1 MITLQRIV
9 NSDRMRILFSLTE
22 DSQMSPDL
30 RKKRR
35 NSMNFSNT
43 FTPYKIGNL
52 MIKNRLT
59 VPAMDSGVFSPEGYV
74 EQSTLDYYGARAAGG
89 FGLIIIEIAAVEK
102 RGVGMPHEPNV
113 WSDDAIEGLT
123 KLANCIKNKG
133 ARTIVQLHHA
143 GRETVSAMAG
153 EPIAA
158 PSSVPCPTNRETPH
172 EFTTQEVYDLIR
184 HYVEA
189 AVRCRKAGFDGV
201 EIHAAHGY
209 MGGQFLSPR
218 SNKRVDEFGGGLD
231 GRAYFM
237 KLVAEGIR
245 EACGDDFVIT
255 ARISSKENRIGG
267 LEIEESVVFAQML
280 EDYGYDALHIS
291 AGTYETWQTIVPPSS
306 WQSGWNLGAARRIK
320 EAVDIPVI
328 SVGLFHDPYTIETAL
343 KRGDC
348 DVVSLGRQSICD
360 PDFPNK
366 MYAGVIE
373 DIIPCLGCT
382 QRCMEFNYP
391 ENLMPG
397 DWGVGCMLNP
407 ESSHRADRLLT
418 PTDRP
423 KNVVVVGAGPAG
435 LATAYMAA
443 GRGHKVTLL
452 EKNPA
457 SRVGGQF
464 LIAAYPPFKQGLTKA
479 IRYQLHMC
487 RKNGVDL
494 RFDTEA
500 DPDMIR
506 ELHPDVLVMA
516 TGAQPLVPEIKG
528 IHDTGVVLANDVL
541 LGSPVLKSSALI
553 IGGGEVGVETAEYA
567 TDYCT
572 KVSIVEMLPELAE
585 KLYLTV
591 RNDLLKRL
599 KEEEVDVHCNTKVLE
614 FIPGGVIAECGGERI
629 TLDGYDHVILALG
642 SRSYVPFDPEGLAP
656 EVYTVGDA
664 VKARDAKW
672 AIYEGY
678 RTAQKI

>member
-348 DVVSLGRQSICD
+348 DAVSLGRQSICD

-418 PTDRP
+418 PTDHP

-614 FIPGGVIAECGGERI
+614 FIPGGVIAECGGQRI

>member
-1 MITLQRIV
+1 MVEI
-9 NSDRMRILFSLTE
+9 MHFE
-22 DSQMSPDL
+22 
-30 RKKRR
+30 
-35 NSMNFSNT
+35 NT
-43 FTPYKIGNL
+43 FTPYKLGNL
-52 MIKNRLT
+52 QIKNRLI
-59 VPAMDSGVFSPEGYV
+59 VPAMDSGVFDMNGLV
-74 EQSTLDYYGARAAGG
+74 QQATLDYYGARAAGG
-89 FGLIIIEIAAVEK
+89 FGLIIIEIASVER
-102 RGVGMPHEPNV
+102 RGVGMPCEPNV
-113 WSDDAIEGLT
+113 WNDDGAEGLK
-123 KLANCIKNKG
+123 KLANFIKNRG
-133 ARTIVQLHHA
+133 AHVIVQLHHA
-143 GRETVSAMAG
+143 GRETVAAMAG
-153 EPIAA
+153 EQIAA

-172 EFTTQEVYDLIR
+172 EFTTQEVYDLIQ
-184 HYVEA
+184 HYVDA
-189 AVRCRKAGFDGV
+189 AVRCKNAGFDGV

-218 SNKRVDEFGGGLD
+218 SNKRVDEFGGGME

-237 KLVAEGIR
+237 KLVVEGIKA
-245 EACGDDFVIT
+245 ACGSDFVVT

-306 WQSGWNLGAARRIK
+306 WQSGWNLPAARRIK
-320 EAVDIPVI
+320 EAVDIPVF
-328 SVGLFHDPYTIETAL
+328 SVGLFHDPYTIETAI

-348 DVVSLGRQSICD
+348 DAVSLGRQSICD

-366 MYAGVIE
+366 MNAGVLE

-407 ESSHRADRLLT
+407 ESSHRADRMLT
-418 PTDRP
+418 PTENP

-435 LATAYMAA
+435 LVAAYMAA

-452 EKNPA
+452 EKNSA
-457 SRVGGQF
+457 NRVGGQF
-464 LIAAYPPFKQGLTKA
+464 LVAAYPPFKQGLTRA

-487 RKNGVDL
+487 KKNGVDL

-500 DPDMIR
+500 TPELIR
-506 ELHPDVLVMA
+506 SLAPDVLIMA
-516 TGAQPLVPEIKG
+516 TGAKPVIPNIPG
-528 IHDTGVVLANDVL
+528 IGTTGVVQANDVL
-541 LGSPVLKSSALI
+541 LGDPVLKSSVLI

-572 KVSIVEMLPELAE
+572 KVSIVEMLPALAE

-591 RNDLLKRL
+591 RNDLMDRL
-599 KEEEVDVHCNTKVLE
+599 KKEEVDVHVNTKVLE
-614 FIPGGVIAECGGERI
+614 FIPGGVVAECNGEKV
-629 TLDGYDHVILALG
+629 TLDGYDHVVLALG
-642 SRSYVPFDPEGLAP
+642 SKPYVPFDAEGLAP

-672 AIYEGY
+672 AIYEAY
-678 RTAQKI
+678 RVAQKI

>member
-1 MITLQRIV
+1 MH
-9 NSDRMRILFSLTE
+9 
-22 DSQMSPDL
+22 
-30 RKKRR
+30 
-35 NSMNFSNT
+35 FSNT

-52 MIKNRLT
+52 LIKNRLI
-59 VPAMDSGVFSPEGYV
+59 VPAMDSGVFSPEGLV
-74 EQSTLDYYGARAAGG
+74 VQSTLDYYGARAAGG

-102 RGVGMPHEPNV
+102 RGVGMPCEPNV
-113 WSDDAIEGLT
+113 WSDECLEGMT
-123 KLANCIKNKG
+123 KLANHIKNHG

-143 GRETVSAMAG
+143 GRETVGAMAG
-153 EPIAA
+153 EQIVA
-158 PSSVPCPTNRETPH
+158 PSSVPCPTNRETPR
-172 EFTTQEVYDLIR
+172 EFTTQEVYDLIQ
-184 HYVEA
+184 HYVDA
-189 AVRCRKAGFDGV
+189 AVRCQKAGFDGV
-201 EIHAAHGY
+201 EIHASHGY

-218 SNKRVDEFGGGLD
+218 SNKRVDEFGGGLE

-237 KLVAEGIR
+237 KLVVEGIR
-245 EACGDDFVIT
+245 KACGDDFVVT

-267 LEIEESVVFAQML
+267 LEIEETVVFAQML
-280 EDYGYDALHIS
+280 EDYGYNAIHVS

-306 WQSGWNLGAARRIK
+306 WQSGWNLGSARRIK
-320 EAVDIPVI
+320 EAVDIPVF

-348 DVVSLGRQSICD
+348 DAISLGRQSICD

-366 MYAGVIE
+366 MYAGVLD

-407 ESSHRADRLLT
+407 ESSHRADRLLQ
-418 PTDRP
+418 PTDQP
-423 KNVVVVGAGPAG
+423 KNVVVVGAGPG
-435 LATAYMAA
+435 GMETAFMAA
-443 GRGHKVTLL
+443 KRGHKVTLL
-452 EKNPA
+452 EKNGA
-457 SRVGGQF
+457 DRVGGQF
-464 LIAAYPPFKQGLTKA
+464 LIAAYPPFKQGLTRA

-487 RKNGVDL
+487 KKYGVDM

-500 DPDMIR
+500 TP
-506 ELHPDVLVMA
+506 ELIKELNPDVLVMA
-516 TGAQPLVPEIKG
+516 TGAQPIVPEIPG
-528 IHDTGVVLANDVL
+528 IHDTGVVLANDLL
-541 LGSPVLKSSALI
+541 LGNPVLKSSVLI

-572 KVSIVEMLPELAE
+572 KVSIVEMLPVLAE

-591 RNDLLKRL
+591 RNDLMARL
-599 KEEEVDVHCNTKVLE
+599 KKEEVDVHCSTKVLE
-614 FIPGGVIAECGGERI
+614 FIPGGVIAECNGEKI
-629 TLDGYDHVILALG
+629 TLDGYDHVVLALG
-642 SRSYVPFDPEGLAP
+642 SRAYVPFEAEGLAP

-678 RTAQKI
+678 RVAQKI

>member
-1 MITLQRIV
+1 
-9 NSDRMRILFSLTE
+9 
-22 DSQMSPDL
+22 
-30 RKKRR
+30 
-35 NSMNFSNT
+35 MNFSKT
-43 FTPYKIGNL
+43 FSPYKIGNL
-52 MIKNRLT
+52 LIKNRLI
-59 VPAMDSGVFSPEGYV
+59 VPAMDSGVFDPEGLV
-74 EQSTLDYYGARAAGG
+74 KQSTLDYYGARAAGG
-89 FGLIIIEIAAVEK
+89 FGLIIIEIAAVER
-102 RGVGMPHEPNV
+102 RGVGMPDEPNV
-113 WSDDAIEGLT
+113 WSDEGITGMT
-123 KLANCIKNKG
+123 KLANHIKNNG

-143 GRETVSAMAG
+143 GRETVAAMAG
-153 EPIAA
+153 EQIVA
-158 PSSVPCPTNRETPH
+158 PSSVPCPTNRETPR
-172 EFTTQEVYDLIR
+172 EFTTQEVYDLIQ
-184 HYVEA
+184 HYVDA
-189 AVRCRKAGFDGV
+189 AVRCQKAGFDGV

-218 SNKRVDEFGGGLD
+218 SNKRVDEFGGGIE

-237 KLVAEGIR
+237 RLVVEGIKN
-245 EACGDDFVIT
+245 ACGKDFVVT

-267 LEIEESVVFAQML
+267 LEMEESVVFAQML

-306 WQSGWNLGAARRIK
+306 WQSGWNLGSARRIK
-320 EAVDIPVI
+320 EAVDIPVF

-348 DVVSLGRQSICD
+348 DAVALGRQSICD

-366 MYAGVIE
+366 MYTGVIE

-407 ESSHRADRLLT
+407 ESSHRSDRLLKM
-418 PTDRP
+418 TDQP
-423 KNVVVVGAGPAG
+423 KKVVVVGAGPAG
-435 LATAYMAA
+435 MQTAFMAA

-452 EKNPA
+452 EKNPE

-464 LIAAYPPFKQGLTKA
+464 LIAAYPPFKQGLTRA

-487 RKNGVDL
+487 KKNGVDIW
-494 RFDTEA
+494 FDTEA
-500 DPDMIR
+500 TPERIK
-506 ELHPDVLVMA
+506 ELNPDVLVMA
-516 TGAQPLVPEIKG
+516 TGATPIVPSIPG
-528 IHDTGVVLANDVL
+528 INDTGVVQANDVL
-541 LGSPVLKSSALI
+541 LGNPVLKSSVLI

-567 TDYCT
+567 TDYCS
-572 KVSIVEMLPELAE
+572 KVTIVEMLPVVAE

-591 RNDLLKRL
+591 RNDLIDRL
-599 KEEEVDVHCNTKVLE
+599 KKEEVEIHCNTKVLKFVE
-614 FIPGGVIAECGGERI
+614 GGVVAECNGEQI

-642 SRSYVPFDPEGLAP
+642 SRPYVPFDPTGLAP

-672 AIYEGY
+672 AIYEAY
-678 RTAQKI
+678 RVAQKI

>member
-74 EQSTLDYYGARAAGG
+74 AQSTLDYYGARAAGG

-255 ARISSKENRIGG
+255 ARISSRENRIGG

-348 DVVSLGRQSICD
+348 DAVSLGRQSICD

>member
-348 DVVSLGRQSICD
+348 DAVSLGRQSICD

-418 PTDRP
+418 PTDHP

>member
-74 EQSTLDYYGARAAGG
+74 AQSTLDYYGARAAGG

-255 ARISSKENRIGG
+255 ARISSRENRIGG

-348 DVVSLGRQSICD
+348 DAVSLGRQSICD

-407 ESSHRADRLLT
+407 ESSHRADRRLT
-418 PTDRP
+418 PTDHP

>member
-1 MITLQRIV
+1 MHFEKT
-9 NSDRMRILFSLTE
+9 FS
-22 DSQMSPDL
+22 
-30 RKKRR
+30 
-35 NSMNFSNT
+35 
-43 FTPYKIGNL
+43 PYKIGNL
-52 MIKNRLT
+52 LVKNRLI
-59 VPAMDSGVFSPEGYV
+59 VPAMDSGVFSPEGLV
-74 EQSTLDYYGARAAGG
+74 VQSTLDYYGARAAGG
-89 FGLIIIEIAAVEK
+89 FGLIIIEIAAVER

-113 WSDDAIEGLT
+113 WNDDGVEGMT
-123 KLANCIKNKG
+123 KLANYIKNKG
-133 ARTIVQLHHA
+133 ARVIVQLHHA
-143 GRETVSAMAG
+143 GRETVAAMAG

-172 EFTTQEVYDLIR
+172 EFSTQEVYDLIQ
-184 HYVEA
+184 HYVDA
-189 AVRCRKAGFDGV
+189 AVRCKQAGFDGV

-237 KLVAEGIR
+237 KLVVQGIKA
-245 EACGDDFVIT
+245 ACGDDFVVT

-267 LEIEESVVFAQML
+267 LEMEESVVFAQML

-306 WQSGWNLGAARRIK
+306 WQSGWNLPASRRIK
-320 EAVDIPVI
+320 EAVDIPVF

-348 DVVSLGRQSICD
+348 DGVSLGRQSICD

-366 MYAGVIE
+366 MYAGVTE

-418 PTDRP
+418 PTDAP
-423 KNVVVVGAGPAG
+423 KNVVVVGAGPG
-435 LATAYMAA
+435 GMQTAFMAA
-443 GRGHKVTLL
+443 KRGHKVTLL
-452 EKNPA
+452 EKNSA
-457 SRVGGQF
+457 DRVGGQF
-464 LIAAYPPFKQGLTKA
+464 LIAAYPPFKQGLTRA

-487 RKNGVDL
+487 KKYGVDL

-500 DPDMIR
+500 TPELIR
-506 ELHPDVLVMA
+506 ELKPDVLVMA
-516 TGAQPLVPEIKG
+516 TGARPIIPNIPG
-528 IHDTGVVLANDVL
+528 IDTTGVVQANDVL
-541 LGSPVLKSSALI
+541 LGSPVLKQSCLI

-572 KVSIVEMLPELAE
+572 KVSIVEMLPVLAE

-591 RNDLLKRL
+591 RNDLMDRL
-599 KEEEVDVHCNTKVLE
+599 KEEEVDVHCSTKVLE
-614 FIPGGVIAECGGERI
+614 FIPGGVIAECNGEKI

-642 SRSYVPFDPEGLAP
+642 SKAYVPFDPEGLAG

-678 RTAQKI
+678 RVAQKI

>member
-74 EQSTLDYYGARAAGG
+74 AQSTLDYYGARAAGG

-255 ARISSKENRIGG
+255 ARISSRENRIGG

-348 DVVSLGRQSICD
+348 DAVSLGRQSICD

-418 PTDRP
+418 PTDHP

-642 SRSYVPFDPEGLAP
+642 SRSYVPFDPEGMAP
-656 EVYTVGDA
+656 EIYTVGDA

>member
-74 EQSTLDYYGARAAGG
+74 AQSTLDYYGARAAGG

-237 KLVAEGIR
+237 KLVSEGIR

-348 DVVSLGRQSICD
+348 DAVSLGRQSICD

>member
-74 EQSTLDYYGARAAGG
+74 AQSTLDYYGARAAGG

-348 DVVSLGRQSICD
+348 DAVSLGRQSICD

-418 PTDRP
+418 PTDHP

-572 KVSIVEMLPELAE
+572 KVNIVEMLPELAE

>member
-1 MITLQRIV
+1 MKF
-9 NSDRMRILFSLTE
+9 DH
-22 DSQMSPDL
+22 
-30 RKKRR
+30 
-35 NSMNFSNT
+35 T

-52 MIKNRLT
+52 MIKNRLV
-59 VPAMDSGVFSPEGYV
+59 VPAMDSGVFDPEGLV
-74 EQSTLDYYGARAAGG
+74 AQSTLDYYGARAAGG
-89 FGLIIIEIAAVEK
+89 FGLIIIEIAAVEQ

-113 WSDDAIEGLT
+113 WEDKAIPGLT
-123 KLANCIKNKG
+123 KLANYIKNKG

-172 EFTTQEVYDLIR
+172 EFSTKEVYDLIQ
-184 HYVEA
+184 HYADA
-189 AVRCRKAGFDGV
+189 ALRCKKAGFDGV

-218 SNKRVDEFGGGLD
+218 SNKRVDEFGGGLE

-237 KLVAEGIR
+237 KLVVEGIKKV
-245 EACGDDFVIT
+245 CGNDFVVT

-267 LEIEESVVFAQML
+267 LELEESVVFAQML

-306 WQSGWNLGAARRIK
+306 WQSGWNLTAARRIK
-320 EAVDIPVI
+320 EAVDIPVL

-348 DVVSLGRQSICD
+348 DAVSLGRQSICD

-366 MYAGVIE
+366 MCAGVLE

-391 ENLMPG
+391 ENLMPD

-407 ESSHRADRLLT
+407 ESSHRADRLLQ
-418 PTDRP
+418 PTDQP
-423 KNVVVVGAGPAG
+423 KKVVVVGAGPAG
-435 LATAYMAA
+435 MTAAFMAA
-443 GRGHKVTLL
+443 RRGHQVILL
-452 EKNPA
+452 EKNSA
-457 SRVGGQF
+457 DRVGGQF
-464 LIAAYPPFKQGLTKA
+464 LIAAYPPFKQGLTRA

-487 RKNGVDL
+487 KKNGVDL

-500 DPDMIR
+500 TP
-506 ELHPDVLVMA
+506 ELIQELSPDVLIMA
-516 TGAQPLVPEIKG
+516 TGAKPVIPNIPG
-528 IHDTGVVLANDVL
+528 IDQTGVVQANDVL
-541 LGSPVLKSSALI
+541 LGNPVLKSSVLI

-567 TDYCT
+567 TDYCS
-572 KVSIVEMLPELAE
+572 KVSIVEMLPTVAE

-591 RNDLLKRL
+591 RNDLMDRL
-599 KEEEVDVHCNTKVLE
+599 KKEEVEIHCNTKVLE
-614 FIPGGVIAECGGERI
+614 FIPGGVIAECNGEKI
-629 TLDGYDHVILALG
+629 TLDGFDHVILALG
-642 SRSYVPFDPEGLAP
+642 SKAYVPFSTEGLAS
-656 EVYTVGDA
+656 EVYTIGDA

-672 AIYEGY
+672 AIYEAY
-678 RTAQKI
+678 RVAQKI

>member
-1 MITLQRIV
+1 
-9 NSDRMRILFSLTE
+9 
-22 DSQMSPDL
+22 
-30 RKKRR
+30 
-35 NSMNFSNT
+35 MNFEKT
-43 FTPYKIGNL
+43 FSPYKIGNL
-52 MIKNRLT
+52 LVKNRLI
-59 VPAMDSGVFSPEGYV
+59 VPAMDSGVFDPNGLV
-74 EQSTLDYYGARAAGG
+74 VQSTLDYYGARAAGG
-89 FGLIIIEIAAVEK
+89 FGLIIIEIAAVER

-113 WSDDAIEGLT
+113 WNDEGVAGMT
-123 KLANCIKNKG
+123 KLANHIKNNG
-133 ARTIVQLHHA
+133 ARAIVQLHHA
-143 GRETVSAMAG
+143 GRETVAAMAG
-153 EPIAA
+153 EQIAA

-172 EFTTQEVYDLIR
+172 EFTTQEVYDLIQ
-184 HYVEA
+184 HYVDA
-189 AVRCRKAGFDGV
+189 AVRCQKAGFDGV

-237 KLVAEGIR
+237 KLVVEGIKA
-245 EACGDDFVIT
+245 ACGDDFVVT

-306 WQSGWNLGAARRIK
+306 WQSGWNLSAARRIK
-320 EAVDIPVI
+320 EAVDIPVF

-348 DVVSLGRQSICD
+348 DGVSLGRQSICD

-407 ESSHRADRLLT
+407 ESSHRADRMLT
-418 PTDRP
+418 PTDKP
-423 KNVVVVGAGPAG
+423 KNVVVVGAGPG
-435 LATAYMAA
+435 GMTAAFMAA
-443 GRGHKVTLL
+443 GRGHHVILL
-452 EKNPA
+452 EKNDA
-457 SRVGGQF
+457 SRAGGQF
-464 LIAAYPPFKQGLTKA
+464 LIAAYPPFKQGLTRA

-487 RKNGVDL
+487 KKNGVDM
-494 RFDTEA
+494 RFNTEA
-500 DPDMIR
+500 TP
-506 ELHPDVLVMA
+506 ELIKELKPDVLIMA
-516 TGAQPLVPEIKG
+516 TGAKPIIPNIPG
-528 IHDTGVVLANDVL
+528 IDSENVVQANDVL
-541 LGSPVLKSSALI
+541 LGNPVLKSSALI

-567 TDYCT
+567 TDYCS
-572 KVSIVEMLPELAE
+572 KVSIVEMLPALAE
-585 KLYLTV
+585 KMYLTV
-591 RNDLLKRL
+591 RNDLLARL
-599 KEEEVDVHCNTKVLE
+599 KKEEVDVHVDTRVLE
-614 FIPGGVIAECGGERI
+614 FIPGGVIAECNGEKI

-642 SRSYVPFDPEGLAP
+642 SKAYVPFDAAGLAP

-664 VKARDAKW
+664 VKARDTKW
-672 AIYEGY
+672 AIYEAY
-678 RTAQKI
+678 RVAQSI

>member
-74 EQSTLDYYGARAAGG
+74 AQSTLDYYGARAAGG

-348 DVVSLGRQSICD
+348 DAVSLGRQSICD

>member
-1 MITLQRIV
+1 
-9 NSDRMRILFSLTE
+9 
-22 DSQMSPDL
+22 
-30 RKKRR
+30 
-35 NSMNFSNT
+35 MNFEKT
-43 FTPYKIGNL
+43 FSPYKIGNL
-52 MIKNRLT
+52 LVKNRLI
-59 VPAMDSGVFSPEGYV
+59 VPAMDSGVFDPNGLV
-74 EQSTLDYYGARAAGG
+74 VQSTLDYYGARAAGG
-89 FGLIIIEIAAVEK
+89 FGLIIIEIAAVER
-102 RGVGMPHEPNV
+102 RGVGMSHEPNV
-113 WSDDAIEGLT
+113 WNDEGVAGMT
-123 KLANCIKNKG
+123 KLANHIKNNG
-133 ARTIVQLHHA
+133 ARAIVQLHHA
-143 GRETVSAMAG
+143 GRETVAAMAG
-153 EPIAA
+153 EQIAA

-172 EFTTQEVYDLIR
+172 EFTTQEVYDLIQ
-184 HYVEA
+184 HYVDA
-189 AVRCRKAGFDGV
+189 AVRCQKAGFDDV

-237 KLVAEGIR
+237 KLVVEGIKA
-245 EACGDDFVIT
+245 ACGDDFVVT

-306 WQSGWNLGAARRIK
+306 WQSGWNLSAARRIK
-320 EAVDIPVI
+320 EAVDIPVF

-348 DVVSLGRQSICD
+348 DGVSLGRQSICD

-407 ESSHRADRLLT
+407 ESSHRADRMLT
-418 PTDRP
+418 PTDKP
-423 KNVVVVGAGPAG
+423 KNVVVVGAGPG
-435 LATAYMAA
+435 GMTAAFMAA
-443 GRGHKVTLL
+443 GRGHRVTLL
-452 EKNPA
+452 EKNDA

-464 LIAAYPPFKQGLTKA
+464 LIAAYPPFKQGLTRA

-487 RKNGVDL
+487 KKNGVDM
-494 RFDTEA
+494 RFNTEA
-500 DPDMIR
+500 TP
-506 ELHPDVLVMA
+506 ELIKELKPDVLIMA
-516 TGAQPLVPEIKG
+516 TGAKPIVPNIPG
-528 IHDTGVVLANDVL
+528 IDGENVVQANDVL
-541 LGSPVLKSSALI
+541 LGNPVLKSSALI

-567 TDYCT
+567 TDYCSR
-572 KVSIVEMLPELAE
+572 VSIVEMLPALAE
-585 KLYLTV
+585 KMYLTV
-591 RNDLLKRL
+591 RNDLLARL
-599 KEEEVDVHCNTKVLE
+599 KKEEVDVHVNTKVLE
-614 FIPGGVIAECGGERI
+614 FIPGGVIAECNGERI

-642 SRSYVPFDPEGLAP
+642 SKAYVPFDAAGLAP

-664 VKARDAKW
+664 VKARDTKW
-672 AIYEGY
+672 AIYEAY
-678 RTAQKI
+678 RVAQSI